1 MSKKLSKMKS
11 IPVYHL
17 SAEEATKLKMPR
29 YNAYAIGHGVHGDVK
44 YNRLKSKKDLL
55 RHIYEELG

>member
-1 MSKKLSKMKS
+1 MKS

-44 YNRLKSKKDLL
+44 YNRNKDK
-55 RHIYEELG
+55 RIVNKRISDDID